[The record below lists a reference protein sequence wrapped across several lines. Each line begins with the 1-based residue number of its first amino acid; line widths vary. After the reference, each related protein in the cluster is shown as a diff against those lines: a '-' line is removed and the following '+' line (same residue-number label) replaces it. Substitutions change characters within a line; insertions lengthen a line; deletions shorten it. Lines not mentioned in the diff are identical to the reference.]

1 MLHVISQNRGPAAG
15 FKIYAC
21 KQMFKLWVEICS
33 ISLDWRYTMGSS
45 LFVGDQCSWI
55 SLPMYLRHLTKK
67 NYCSKLWYYIYIY
80 IYIYIYGTLIY
91 NGKSM
96 VLWKKV
102 WYYGKKYGTMEKVW
116 YFGKKN
122 YGTISKKHEAS
133 IYEEKYMVYYQ
144 NQWNFK

>member
-80 IYIYIYGTLIY
+80 IYIYIWNFDLQWKKYGTME
-91 NGKSM
+91 KSM

-102 WYYGKKYGTMEKVW
+102 WYYGKSMVLWEKKLW
-116 YFGKKN
+116 YYIKKAWSFDLRRKIH
-122 YGTISKKHEAS
+122 GILPKPVKL
-133 IYEEKYMVYYQ
+133 
-144 NQWNFK
+144 